1 MKSKIK
7 ENIPFIFFTLL
18 FLIGFGIM
26 LYPVLSNALS
36 QISYNETISSY
47 EQSVSDENSSLYQ
60 SMIQEAVHYNEKL
73 TTSSIVDVFSDPEI
87 TNSEEYMDI
96 LNLNRDGVMGYI
108 SIPKIDI
115 KIPIY
120 HGTSSEVL
128 SKGVGHLEG
137 SSFPVGGESTH
148 AILSAHRGLP
158 SARLF
163 TDLDQLEVGDKFYI
177 YILDQVYTY
186 QVDQVLVIE
195 PSETDA
201 LQIQDGKD
209 LVTLVTCTPYGVNT
223 HRLLVR
229 GERVEEL
236 AEQVIESESNRD
248 LTINDYVLYI
258 GLFGAIILVLATII
272 IVWKI
277 QRKNRSHIETI

>member
-36 QISYNETISSY
+36 QISYHETISSY

-60 SMIQEAVHYNEKL
+60 SMIQEAVNYNEKL
-73 TTSSIVDVFSDPEI
+73 TTSSIVDAFSDPEI
-87 TNSEEYMDI
+87 TNSEEYMNI
-96 LNLNRDGVMGYI
+96 LNLNRDGMMGYI

-137 SSFPVGGESTH
+137 SSFPIGGKSSH

-177 YILDQVYTY
+177 YILDQIYTY

-195 PSETDA
+195 PSETEA

-258 GLFGAIILVLATII
+258 GLFGAIVLVLVTII

-277 QRKNRSHIETI
+277 HRKNHSHIETI

>member
-1 MKSKIK
+1 MKSIIK

-60 SMIQEAVHYNEKL
+60 SMIQEAVNYNEKL

-195 PSETDA
+195 PSETEA

-258 GLFGAIILVLATII
+258 GLFGAIVLVLVTII

-277 QRKNRSHIETI
+277 HRKNRSHIETI

>member
-195 PSETDA
+195 PSETEA

-229 GERVEEL
+229 GEQVEEL

-258 GLFGAIILVLATII
+258 GLFGAIVLVLVTII

-277 QRKNRSHIETI
+277 HRKNRSHIETI

>member
-60 SMIQEAVHYNEKL
+60 SMIQEAVNYNETL

-87 TNSEEYMDI
+87 TNSEEYMNI

-195 PSETDA
+195 PSETEA

-258 GLFGAIILVLATII
+258 GLFGAIVLVLVTII

-277 QRKNRSHIETI
+277 HRKNRSHIETI

>member
-7 ENIPFIFFTLL
+7 ESIPFIFFALL
-18 FLIGFGIM
+18 FLIGFSIM
-26 LYPVLSNALS
+26 LYPVVSNALS
-36 QISYNETISSY
+36 QISYSETISSY

-60 SMIQEAVHYNEKL
+60 GMLQEAVNYNEKL

-87 TNSEEYMDI
+87 TNSEEYMNI

-108 SIPKIDI
+108 SIPKIDV

-137 SSFPVGGESTH
+137 SAFPVGGKSTH

-195 PSETDA
+195 PSETEA

-209 LVTLVTCTPYGVNT
+209 FVTLVTCTPYGVNT

-236 AEQVIESESNRD
+236 AEQVIEAESNRN
-248 LTINDYVLYI
+248 LTIHDYVLCI
-258 GLFGAIILVLATII
+258 GLFASIILVVVTII
-272 IVWKI
+272 IVWKFH
-277 QRKNRSHIETI
+277 RKKRSHVEII

>member
-195 PSETDA
+195 PSETET

-236 AEQVIESESNRD
+236 AEQ
-248 LTINDYVLYI
+248 
-258 GLFGAIILVLATII
+258 GLSYGEIADIM
-272 IVWKI
+272 
-277 QRKNRSHIETI
+277 KNWH

>member
-60 SMIQEAVHYNEKL
+60 SMVQEAVHYNEKL

-87 TNSEEYMDI
+87 TSSEEYMDI

-195 PSETDA
+195 PSETEA

-236 AEQVIESESNRD
+236 AEQVIESESYRD

-258 GLFGAIILVLATII
+258 GLFGAIVLVLVTII

-277 QRKNRSHIETI
+277 HRKNRSHIETI

>member
-26 LYPVLSNALS
+26 LYPVVSNALS

-60 SMIQEAVHYNEKL
+60 SMIQEAVNYNEKL

-195 PSETDA
+195 PSETEA

-236 AEQVIESESNRD
+236 AEQVIESESYRD

-258 GLFGAIILVLATII
+258 GLFGAIVLVLVTII

-277 QRKNRSHIETI
+277 HRKNRSHIETI

>member
-108 SIPKIDI
+108 SVPKIDI

-137 SSFPVGGESTH
+137 SSFPVGGESAH

-195 PSETDA
+195 PSETEA

-258 GLFGAIILVLATII
+258 GLFGAIVLVLVTII

-277 QRKNRSHIETI
+277 HRKNRSHIETI

>member
-195 PSETDA
+195 PSETEA

-258 GLFGAIILVLATII
+258 GLFGAIVLVLVTII

>member
-1 MKSKIK
+1 M
-7 ENIPFIFFTLL
+7 
-18 FLIGFGIM
+18 
-26 LYPVLSNALS
+26 
-36 QISYNETISSY
+36 
-47 EQSVSDENSSLYQ
+47 
-60 SMIQEAVHYNEKL
+60 
-73 TTSSIVDVFSDPEI
+73 
-87 TNSEEYMDI
+87 
-96 LNLNRDGVMGYI
+96 
-108 SIPKIDI
+108 
-115 KIPIY
+115 
-120 HGTSSEVL
+120 
-128 SKGVGHLEG
+128 
-137 SSFPVGGESTH
+137 
-148 AILSAHRGLP
+148 
-158 SARLF
+158 
-163 TDLDQLEVGDKFYI
+163 DQLEVGDKFYI

-195 PSETDA
+195 PSETEA

-236 AEQVIESESNRD
+236 AEQVIESESYRD

-258 GLFGAIILVLATII
+258 GLFGAIVLVLVTII

>member
-87 TNSEEYMDI
+87 TSSEEYMDI

-195 PSETDA
+195 PSETEA

-258 GLFGAIILVLATII
+258 GLFGAIVLVLVTII

>member
-26 LYPVLSNALS
+26 LYPVISNALS

-87 TNSEEYMDI
+87 TNSEEYMNI

-195 PSETDA
+195 PSETEA

-236 AEQVIESESNRD
+236 AEQVIESEPNRD

-258 GLFGAIILVLATII
+258 GLFGAIVLVLVTII

-277 QRKNRSHIETI
+277 HRKNHSHIETI

>member
-26 LYPVLSNALS
+26 LYPVISNALS

-47 EQSVSDENSSLYQ
+47 EQSVSDENSLLYQ

-87 TNSEEYMDI
+87 TNSEEYMNI

-195 PSETDA
+195 PSETEA

-236 AEQVIESESNRD
+236 AEQVIESEPNRD
-248 LTINDYVLYI
+248 LTLNDYVLYI
-258 GLFGAIILVLATII
+258 GLFGAIILVVVTII
-272 IVWKI
+272 IVWRI
-277 QRKNRSHIETI
+277 HRKNRSHIETI

>member
-195 PSETDA
+195 PSETEA

-236 AEQVIESESNRD
+236 AEQVIESEPNRD

-258 GLFGAIILVLATII
+258 GLFGAIVLVLVTII

>member
-87 TNSEEYMDI
+87 TSSEEYMDI

-108 SIPKIDI
+108 SVPKIDI

-195 PSETDA
+195 PSETEA

-258 GLFGAIILVLATII
+258 GLFGAIVLVLVTII

-277 QRKNRSHIETI
+277 HRKNRSHIETI

>member
-87 TNSEEYMDI
+87 TNSEEYMNI

-195 PSETDA
+195 PSETEA

-236 AEQVIESESNRD
+236 AEQVIESEPNRD
-248 LTINDYVLYI
+248 LTLNDYVLYI
-258 GLFGAIILVLATII
+258 GLFGAIILVVVTII

-277 QRKNRSHIETI
+277 HRKNRSHIETI